1 MKRVYNERRKGQG
14 LIVLI
19 VLVAMALTIISSAV
33 TSNVINAISTTR
45 TQEGESARDIAESG
59 IENALLRLLR
69 DSSYAGET
77 LPVGEGSAT
86 ITVSGT
92 NPKTI
97 VSVGNISTYRR
108 TITVTATE
116 TNGVLS
122 VTTWSEQ

>member
-1 MKRVYNERRKGQG
+1 MKNVYNEKRKGQG

-33 TSNVINAISTTR
+33 TSNVINSISTTR

-69 DSSYAGET
+69 DSNYVGET
-77 LPVGEGSAT
+77 LSVGSGSAT

-97 VSVGNISTYRR
+97 VAVGNIGTYRR